1 MQDGRLPRND
11 YLNLEDAIDTT
22 SSLCF
27 PQQNDT
33 IASTTTKEWCCVTH
47 ATPRSK
53 KDEFW
58 KEVVRKWKC
67 KWIVGKLLQLSG
79 TLSKHYFVWDE
90 SLPQLTFLKMFIICR
105 RAIGWVVQSMCNY
118 FLAMKHVDWV
128 TMTPFEFKHFYS
140 LKSSGLDASLKFR
153 AHQCQARFFL
163 KSCFVVET
171 CFGETQE
178 TKGNAANTG
187 KGVGKLPVLPFC
199 WCFSNSWANDYFPFG
214 KASFSGVQYN
224 RGQVSV
230 FTKNLFFRKPKVKNG
245 LLSRLFSHVLVLH

>member
-1 MQDGRLPRND
+1 
-11 YLNLEDAIDTT
+11 
-22 SSLCF
+22 
-27 PQQNDT
+27 
-33 IASTTTKEWCCVTH
+33 
-47 ATPRSK
+47 
-53 KDEFW
+53 
-58 KEVVRKWKC
+58 
-67 KWIVGKLLQLSG
+67 
-79 TLSKHYFVWDE
+79 
-90 SLPQLTFLKMFIICR
+90 
-105 RAIGWVVQSMCNY
+105 
-118 FLAMKHVDWV
+118 
-128 TMTPFEFKHFYS
+128 MTPFEFKHFYS

-199 WCFSNSWANDYFPFG
+199 WCFSNSWTNDYFPFG

-230 FTKNLFFRKPKVKNG
+230 FTKNFFFENPKSKMVFCRVFFRMYLFCIRVRVNKKIASREVKIACKVGEIQNVG
-245 LLSRLFSHVLVLH
+245 R